1 MLEVSTGIVCRIIDR
16 AKEFHA
22 QESVVFPETSGGSE
36 IDSDQAMQVLAAHAE
51 DLTFQELK
59 AAIEDLEPR
68 QQAELVA
75 IMWLGRGDFDVD
87 TFDDARAQ
95 AEEQWTS
102 HTAEYLLGTP
112 LVAEYLNDGIEQL
125 GFSCDANDRF

>member
-22 QESVVFPETSGGSE
+22 QEGVVFPETSGGSE

-51 DLTFQELK
+51 DLTFQELR
-59 AAIEDLEPR
+59 AAISDLEPS

-75 IMWLGRGDFDVD
+75 IMWLGRGDFDTE
-87 TFDDARAQ
+87 TFDEARAQ
-95 AEEQWTS
+95 ARDQWTP